1 MSITLKR
8 PLAIFDL
15 ETTGLNITQDRIV
28 EIGIIK
34 ANPDGTEERYI
45 KRVNPEMPIPN
56 ETSLIHG
63 IYDADVINEPTFA
76 QLAEEIVAF
85 IGDAD
90 LAGYNSNKFDIPVLS
105 EELLRVG
112 NNFDVSNR
120 NFVDVQ
126 NIFHKME
133 QRTLAA
139 AYLFYC
145 DKKIENAHNALADT
159 EATWEVLKSQVSK
172 YETLEN
178 NVEFLSDFSKA
189 GNYNL
194 LDFAGRLALNEEG
207 DAVYNFGKNKG
218 KTVRE
223 IAVSEPGYYGWM
235 LNADFPLY
243 TKQCLRKEMD
253 KIKNDPSVVK
263 STSEPVEKVR
273 KRLREEPIQLTVEEK
288 GDSQSI
294 TEKLEALKNK
304 FK

>member
-1 MSITLKR
+1 MNISLKR

-28 EIGIIK
+28 EIAVIK
-34 ANPDGTEERYI
+34 ANPDGTEEHFI

-56 ETSLIHG
+56 ETSIIHG
-63 IYDADVINEPTFA
+63 IYEADIINEPTFA
-76 QLAEEIVAF
+76 QIANELVAF

-112 NNFDVSNR
+112 NQFDVSNR
-120 NFVDVQ
+120 KFIDVQ

-133 QRTLAA
+133 QRTLSA

-159 EATWEVLKSQVSK
+159 AATWEVLKAQVEK
-172 YETLEN
+172 YESIEN
-178 NVEFLSDFSKA
+178 NIDFLSEFSKA
-189 GNYNL
+189 GNFNL
-194 LDFAGRLALNEEG
+194 LDFAGRLAINDDGE
-207 DAVYNFGKNKG
+207 AVYNFGKNKG
-218 KTVRE
+218 KT
-223 IAVSEPGYYGWM
+223 IKDISISEPGYYGWM

-243 TKQCLRKEMD
+243 TKQCLRIEME
-253 KIKNDPSVVK
+253 KIKKNMP
-263 STSEPVEKVR
+263 TSEPVEKIR
-273 KRLREEPIQLTVEEK
+273 KKLREEPTVIKKE
-288 GDSQSI
+288 SNS
-294 TEKLEALKNK
+294 TESLEDKLAALKNK

>member
-1 MSITLKR
+1 MILPLKR

-15 ETTGLNITQDRIV
+15 ETTGLNITKDRIV
-28 EIGIIK
+28 EIAVIK
-34 ANPDGTEERYI
+34 VNPDGSEEHFS
-45 KRVNPEMPIPN
+45 KRVNPEIPIPE

-63 IYDADVINEPTFA
+63 IYDEDVKDEPNFSQIADE
-76 QLAEEIVAF
+76 LVAF

-112 NNFDVSNR
+112 NQFDVSNR
-120 NFVDVQ
+120 KFIDVQ

-139 AYLFYC
+139 AFLFYC

-159 EATWEVLKSQVSK
+159 SATWEVLKAQLSK
-172 YETLEN
+172 YDNLEKDID
-178 NVEFLSDFSKA
+178 FLSDFSK
-189 GNYNL
+189 GSNL
-194 LDFAGRLALNEEG
+194 NILDFAGRLATNENG

-218 KTVRE
+218 KTIKE
-223 IAVSEPGYYGWM
+223 ISISEPGYYGWM

-243 TKQCLRKEMD
+243 TKQCLRNEMD
-253 KIKNDPSVVK
+253 KIKKQQSQQTEVK
-263 STSEPVEKVR
+263 SKEITKAQKEIPSTESE
-273 KRLREEPIQLTVEEK
+273 
-288 GDSQSI
+288 QSLS
-294 TEKLEALKNK
+294 EKLEALKNK

>member
-1 MSITLKR
+1 MSLNLKR

-15 ETTGLNITQDRIV
+15 ETTGLNITKDRIV

-34 ANPDGTEERYI
+34 VYPNGTEENFSR
-45 KRVNPEMPIPN
+45 RVNPEIPIPL

-63 IYDADVINEPTFA
+63 IYDLDIVNEPTFKEI
-76 QLAEEIVAF
+76 AEELVQF
-85 IGDAD
+85 IADSD

-120 NFVDVQ
+120 KFIDVQ

-145 DKKIENAHNALADT
+145 NKSIENAHNALADT
-159 EATWEVLKSQVSK
+159 SATWEVLKAQVLK
-172 YETLEN
+172 YENLEKN
-178 NVEFLSDFSKA
+178 IDYLSNFSKA

-194 LDFAGRLALNEEG
+194 LDFAGRIAINEDGE
-207 DAVYNFGKNKG
+207 AMYNFGKNKG
-218 KTVRE
+218 KTIKE
-223 IAVSEPGYYGWM
+223 ISISEPGYYGWM

-243 TKQCLRKEMD
+243 TKQCLKKEME
-253 KIKNDPSVVK
+253 KIKKESILDN
-263 STSEPVEKVR
+263 STIKINQDSKKRVEISN
-273 KRLREEPIQLTVEEK
+273 LSIEEK
-288 GDSQSI
+288 
-294 TEKLEALKNK
+294 LNALKNK

>member
-1 MSITLKR
+1 MNLSLKR

-28 EIGIIK
+28 EIAVIK
-34 ANPDGTEERYI
+34 AYPDGSEEHFHRRI
-45 KRVNPEMPIPN
+45 NPEMAIPN

-63 IYDADVINEPTFA
+63 IYDQDIVNEPTFS
-76 QLAEEIVAF
+76 EIADELVDF

-120 NFVDVQ
+120 KFVDVQ

-145 DKKIENAHNALADT
+145 KKNIENAHNALADT
-159 EATWEVLKSQVSK
+159 SATWEVLKAQVEK
-172 YETLEN
+172 YESIEN
-178 NVEFLSDFSKA
+178 NIDFLSEFSKA
-189 GNYNL
+189 GNFNL
-194 LDFAGRLALNEEG
+194 LDFAGRLAINDDGE
-207 DAVYNFGKNKG
+207 AVYNFGKNKG
-218 KTVRE
+218 KTIKE
-223 IAVSEPGYYGWM
+223 ISISEPGYYGWM

-243 TKQCLRKEMD
+243 TKQCLRNEME
-253 KIKNDPSVVK
+253 KIKKTIPAAAI
-263 STSEPVEKVR
+263 EPVEKVR
-273 KRLREEPIQLTVEEK
+273 KKLREEPIVIKQE
-288 GDSQSI
+288 S
-294 TEKLEALKNK
+294 TESLEDKLAALKNK

>member
-1 MSITLKR
+1 MSLNLKR

-15 ETTGLNITQDRIV
+15 ETTGLNITKDRIV

-34 ANPDGTEERYI
+34 VYPDGTEEKFSR
-45 KRVNPEMPIPN
+45 RVNPEIPIPL

-63 IYDADVINEPTFA
+63 IYDLDIVNEPTFKEI
-76 QLAEEIVAF
+76 AEELVVF
-85 IGDAD
+85 IGDSD

-120 NFVDVQ
+120 KFIDVQ

-145 DKKIENAHNALADT
+145 NKSIENAHNALADT
-159 EATWEVLKSQVSK
+159 SATWEVLKAQVLK
-172 YETLEN
+172 YENLEKN
-178 NVEFLSDFSKA
+178 IDYLSDFSKA

-194 LDFAGRLALNEEG
+194 LDFAGRIAINEDGE
-207 DAVYNFGKNKG
+207 AMYNFGKNKG
-218 KTVRE
+218 KTIKE
-223 IAVSEPGYYGWM
+223 ISISEPGYYGWM

-243 TKQCLRKEMD
+243 TKQCLKKEMERIKKESILD
-253 KIKNDPSVVK
+253 NSNIKINQDSKK
-263 STSEPVEKVR
+263 GVEISN
-273 KRLREEPIQLTVEEK
+273 LSIEEK
-288 GDSQSI
+288 
-294 TEKLEALKNK
+294 LNALKNK

>member
-1 MSITLKR
+1 MILPLKR

-15 ETTGLNITQDRIV
+15 ETTGLNITKDRIV
-28 EIGIIK
+28 EIAIIK
-34 ANPDGTEERYI
+34 VNPDGSEEHYS
-45 KRVNPEMPIPN
+45 KRVNPEIPIP
-56 ETSLIHG
+56 EEISLIHG
-63 IYDADVINEPTFA
+63 IYDADVKNEPNFSQIA
-76 QLAEEIVAF
+76 DELVAF

-112 NNFDVSNR
+112 NQFDVSNR
-120 NFVDVQ
+120 KFIDVQ

-139 AYLFYC
+139 AFLFYC

-159 EATWEVLKSQVSK
+159 SATWEVLKAQLSK
-172 YETLEN
+172 YDNLEKDVN
-178 NVEFLSDFSKA
+178 FLSDFSK
-189 GNYNL
+189 GSNL
-194 LDFAGRLALNEEG
+194 NILDFAGRLAVNENG

-218 KTVRE
+218 KTIKE
-223 IAVSEPGYYGWM
+223 ISISEPGYYGWM

-253 KIKNDPSVVK
+253 KIKK
-263 STSEPVEKVR
+263 EQAQQPVERTK
-273 KRLREEPIQLTVEEK
+273 TA
-288 GDSQSI
+288 SQTLKETISNKPEQSLS
-294 TEKLEALKNK
+294 EKLEALKNK

>member
-1 MSITLKR
+1 MNLFLKR

-15 ETTGLNITQDRIV
+15 ETTGLNITKDRII

-34 ANPDGTEERYI
+34 VHPDGTEEHFNE
-45 KRVNPEMPIPN
+45 RVNPEMDIPN

-63 IYDADVINEPTFA
+63 IYDADVLDKPTFSE
-76 QLAEEIVAF
+76 LAERIVQF

-112 NNFDVSNR
+112 NNFDVSDR
-120 NFVDVQ
+120 QFIDVQ

-139 AYLFYC
+139 AYKFYC
-145 DKKIENAHNALADT
+145 NKEIENAHNALADT
-159 EATWEVLKSQVSK
+159 SATWEVLKAQIER
-172 YETLEN
+172 YETLEKN
-178 NVEFLSDFSKA
+178 IPFLSDFSKA

-194 LDFAGRLALNEEG
+194 LDFAGRLAINEEG
-207 DAVYNFGKNKG
+207 EAMYNFGKNKG
-218 KTVRE
+218 KTVKE
-223 IAVSEPGYYGWM
+223 ISISEPGYFGWM

-243 TKQCLRKEMD
+243 TKQCLKKEME
-253 KIKNDPSVVK
+253 KIKKESISDDNKPKERKQLNNHVQKPIPTSQPS
-263 STSEPVEKVR
+263 E
-273 KRLREEPIQLTVEEK
+273 
-288 GDSQSI
+288 SI
-294 TEKLEALKNK
+294 EDKLEALKNK

>member
-1 MSITLKR
+1 MSLSLKR

-15 ETTGLNITQDRIV
+15 ETTGLNITKDRIV
-28 EIGIIK
+28 EVAIIK
-34 ANPDGTEERYI
+34 AFPDGTEEYFS

-63 IYDADVINEPTFA
+63 IYDADVIYEPTFS
-76 QLAEEIVAF
+76 EIADELVAF

-112 NNFDVSNR
+112 NDFNVSDR
-120 NFVDVQ
+120 KFVDVQ

-145 DKKIENAHNALADT
+145 NKPIENAHNALADT
-159 EATWEVLKSQVSK
+159 TATWEVLKAQISK
-172 YETLEN
+172 YDILEKN
-178 NVEFLSDFSKA
+178 IDFLSDFSKA

-194 LDFAGRLALNEEG
+194 LDFAGRLAINDDGEG
-207 DAVYNFGKNKG
+207 MYNFGKNKG
-218 KTVRE
+218 KTIKE
-223 IAVSEPGYYGWM
+223 ISISEPGYYGWM

-243 TKQCLRKEMD
+243 TKQCLKNEME
-253 KIKNDPSVVK
+253 KIKKEQVK
-263 STSEPVEKVR
+263 EQNINKERKKINTLSTKIENE
-273 KRLREEPIQLTVEEK
+273 
-288 GDSQSI
+288 SI
-294 TEKLEALKNK
+294 ADKLEALKNK